1 VTLNYK
7 QTVKLSTMLED
18 QEDETKTDG
27 HHNATPEAHGDV
39 AVVEERSVT

>member
-1 VTLNYK
+1 MTLNYK
-7 QTVKLSTMLED
+7 QTVKLSTMLERRKK
-18 QEDETKTDG
+18 KTDG